1 MILEIAILDV
11 KPKQEKYFEAAFEKV
26 KNIISNFNGYISHQL
41 QKCIEIIN
49 HYILLVNWQTLD
61 DHTEGSRESKEYQ
74 ERRKSLHHFYGP
86 LQEVDHYQS
95 VYNNAF

>member
-1 MILEIAILDV
+1 MNIAYPVSEIL
-11 KPKQEKYFEAAFEKV
+11 
-26 KNIISNFNGYISHQL
+26 
-41 QKCIEIIN
+41 KCIEIIN